1 MSTIDHQAQV
11 LMSKNDIDEFTDVGL
26 TIGSLGVSVQCDD
39 RALADRLLQPYSLFP
54 LLRHPIFRLEIT
66 IEHRAEPGQITTPL
80 FTIDQAR
87 MVFDTRTIRGEVDLM
102 DGKGQ
107 LTINVRFAKDQIDYI
122 LRVIYS
128 FLSIVHGGLM
138 LHGAGVKHNEF
149 GLAFF
154 GQSGIGKTTLA
165 RMSAGLSK
173 NIVLNDDLI
182 YLSREET
189 GWKMHSTP
197 FTNPGQVPPV
207 AISCD
212 LSALFRLRQSRRVRM
227 VGLSSGQALAELIA
241 NIPIVPSFSPYI
253 QQVFQNVE
261 VLLSQVPIYQL
272 DFRPDNTLWQVIDRQ
287 FGTPDFVTRDQ

>member
-1 MSTIDHQAQV
+1 
-11 LMSKNDIDEFTDVGL
+11 MSKNDLDEFTDVGL
-26 TIGSLGVSVQCDD
+26 TIGALGVSLQCGDP
-39 RALADRLLQPYSLFP
+39 ALVDRLIRPYNLFP
-54 LLRHPIFRLEIT
+54 LLRHPIFRLEIN
-66 IEHRAEPGQITTPL
+66 IEHPAEPSQITTPL
-80 FTIDQAR
+80 FTLDQSR
-87 MVFDTRTIRGEVDLM
+87 LVFDTRTIRGEVDLT
-102 DGKGQ
+102 DGNGQ
-107 LTINVRFAKDQIDYI
+107 LTINVRFAQDQIDYI

-128 FLSIVHGGLM
+128 FLSIAHGGLM
-138 LHGAGVKHNEF
+138 LHGAGIKHNEF

-165 RMSAGLSK
+165 REAAGLSE

-207 AISCD
+207 AINCD
-212 LSALFRLRQSRRVRM
+212 LRALFRLRQSRRVRM
-227 VGLSSGQALAELIA
+227 VGLSPGQALAELIA
-241 NIPIVPSFSPYI
+241 NIPIVPSYSPYI
-253 QQVFQNVE
+253 QQVIQNVE

-287 FGTPDFVTRDQ
+287 LSAPDFVTRDQ